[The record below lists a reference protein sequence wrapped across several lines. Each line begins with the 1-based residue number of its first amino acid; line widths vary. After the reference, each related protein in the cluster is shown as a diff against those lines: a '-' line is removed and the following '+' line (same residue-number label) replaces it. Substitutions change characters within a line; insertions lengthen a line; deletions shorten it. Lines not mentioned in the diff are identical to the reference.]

1 MGDESL
7 LRLAKRIYRKT
18 RSHKS
23 VETYV
28 KAVLLF
34 TKFLNVEKPMMIFKS
49 EIDWESVLN
58 DWIDEMVANGLSN
71 NTINTYFTGVKKWL
85 EVNLSKNEWLDIDWR
100 RIELNADNIRC
111 FKWIENR
118 NNHTA

>member
-34 TKFLNVEKPMMIFKS
+34 TKFLNVEKPMMILKS

-71 NTINTYFTGVKKWL
+71 NTINTYFTGVKEMVGSEL
-85 EVNLSKNEWLDIDWR
+85 VKNGM
-100 RIELNADNIRC
+100 A
-111 FKWIENR
+111 
-118 NNHTA
+118 

>member
-7 LRLAKRIYRKT
+7 FRLAKRIYRKT
-18 RSHKS
+18 RSRKS

-34 TKFLNVEKPMMIFKS
+34 TKFLNVEKPMMILKS

-58 DWIDEMVANGLSN
+58 D
-71 NTINTYFTGVKKWL
+71 
-85 EVNLSKNEWLDIDWR
+85 
-100 RIELNADNIRC
+100 
-111 FKWIENR
+111 
-118 NNHTA
+118 